1 VRKLLI
7 LNKAS
12 LRAKAKVKVYL
23 LPAGNPIRRAKVNDL
38 PWPATLR
45 EIAGILNKS
54 IPWPLDPFLDVEGTR
69 LDTLD

>member
-1 VRKLLI
+1 
-7 LNKAS
+7 
-12 LRAKAKVKVYL
+12 VKVYL
-23 LPAGNPIRRAKVNDL
+23 LPAGNPIRSAKVNDL

-54 IPWPLDPFLDVEGTR
+54 IPWPLDPFLDAEGTR